1 MKDLIN
7 DLKKFWQCKAYMI
20 GLSLIAM
27 GAYGFAVTHHA
38 IGMDDTA
45 VSLYFEEGLAPY
57 VGRWSLFLINKIF
70 HIGDF
75 MPWMVELVSVMI
87 LMLSVTLWCILW
99 DRVGGDRLRL
109 PAWSYVFVAGVMIS
123 CPLISE
129 VFVFYLH
136 NGVCTGYGVTALALM
151 SLIRGLEKDQEMK
164 KRFGNLVLSMV
175 LLSVALGFY
184 ESFVMVYVMGAV
196 MVFFLL
202 RMLYGKCGEGS
213 RITSRFLPWAGAGI
227 LSVSGSLVIRA
238 IVLYVLELV
247 CQLDRLAVYDV
258 RYRKLFGDIFT
269 VDGEL
274 SMVLKR
280 HFVKYYVNSIVYLPI
295 AVLLVAFGVISICAI
310 VWGIRKKDILM
321 PICIGMLMLLPVG
334 MSLVEGHVTFY
345 RSAQYVPLV
354 SAFAVFLVLFALYT
368 FTKVT
373 VLRRCV
379 YVLLGILLF
388 NQCMD
393 SNRWFYVDWLKYQNA
408 KEVMD
413 RVAYDLRRDYDIT
426 KPIIFRGGY
435 RVPYEVAKD
444 VYVSFGSEEYQL
456 ISSITDIIDVHLKE
470 KFFAE
475 NGQGYIYGEMPI
487 VSILQWGTVA
497 FDNTSEQL
505 IRFWKMHGQDG
516 FRCEKDLERIKEAE
530 KIREKENMPGYPE
543 EGYIKECDDYIIVN
557 LHR

>member
-151 SLIRGLEKDQEMK
+151 SLIGGLEKDQEMK